1 MHVRG
6 LCSDTRFELKLCRM
20 EDSWSSGGGVHHGAA
35 SLNNQI
41 FRIIRAL
48 EMPLTPPETSH
59 LEEQVSFIL

>member
-6 LCSDTRFELKLCRM
+6 LCSDTRFELKLCQM
-20 EDSWSSGGGVHHGAA
+20 EESWSLGRVHNGAA

-48 EMPLTPPETSH
+48 EMPLTPPETSD